1 MVGRLRGD
9 GRAGVCLAAAFA
21 LTVTTGP
28 AEARTAQPFA
38 VPAGRLS
45 DALIALSEQADI
57 SIAIA
62 DPRLDL
68 LHTAGIRGRYEV
80 ADALRRVLAGSGYGF
95 VFVDARTVRLVRQ
108 APAPARLSTS
118 PPTPAP
124 RPRPAPPPD
133 GSGPDI
139 VVSATKQRLGLLSYP
154 ASISVVEPERAE
166 LARAGGKG
174 TGFILGKLPQLS
186 STNLGPG
193 RNKVFIRG
201 IADSSFNGSSQATIS
216 QYLGETR
223 LIYSA
228 PDPDL
233 ALYDMARI
241 EVLEGPQGTLYGA
254 GTLGGIIRLVPN
266 APDLQSWSVDLSAG
280 LRATQD
286 GAPGGDGAVT
296 VNVPLV
302 EGTLALRAVAYE
314 TIDGGYI
321 DDAQRGLRD
330 INRNKTSG
338 LRAGLRWQPD
348 TAWTVDLSVLSQD
361 IASRDGQYTLR
372 GEPDLIRRSAIAQP
386 FDNDYRLA
394 DLTVRRDWG
403 AVELVSATGF
413 AHHAIRS
420 TFDATP
426 TAIGPAAAPVA
437 FTEDITVRLFSHET
451 RLSGQLGGSGSW
463 LAGIGIVNNDDRI
476 ERRLGRPGS
485 PALLAGL
492 SNSTLDLAAFGE
504 AGVPLT
510 GDLVLTAGGRFSYV
524 RQSSEFTGHT
534 AAEGSEPVRT
544 QRRLLPSAALS
555 WKARPGLLVYA
566 RFQQGYRPGGLQ
578 VTGSSS
584 APGAE
589 RFGADRIGTVEA
601 GLRFGM
607 DNGARLSGS
616 FAASLARWRDVQAD
630 LVGLDG
636 LPYVANIGSGRV
648 RNVAFSLAWRP
659 RAFLSFEAAGF
670 LNSSDLSKPSLA
682 FADAT
687 DRDLPNIADEGGRF
701 AAKYDRQFSWAQI
714 TFDAAIRYVGYSKLA
729 IRAPFAMG
737 QGRYYDVSSGARLG
751 FGKWGVALDI
761 DNLLNT
767 RANTF
772 SLGNPFSVAQGQQ
785 QTPMRP
791 RSIRIGVDAS
801 F

>member
-1 MVGRLRGD
+1 MPPT
-9 GRAGVCLAAAFA
+9 AAQAR
-21 LTVTTGP
+21 P
-28 AEARTAQPFA
+28 AQSFA

-45 DALIALSEQADI
+45 DALIALSEQAGI
-57 SIAIA
+57 SIALG
-62 DPRLDL
+62 DPRLDAL
-68 LHTAGIRGRYEV
+68 RTRGVNGRYTLP
-80 ADALRRVLAGSGYGF
+80 DALARLLSGSGYGF

-108 APAPARLSTS
+108 
-118 PPTPAP
+118 PPRPAP
-124 RPRPAPPPD
+124 RPVVPPPVRATPPAE

-154 ASISVVEPERAE
+154 ASISVVEPERTE
-166 LARAGGKG
+166 LARAGGEG

-201 IADSSFNGSSQATIS
+201 IADSSFNGTSQSTIS

-233 ALYDMARI
+233 ALYDMGRV

-266 APDLQSWSVDLSAG
+266 PPVLDDWGVDVSAG

-302 EGTLALRAVAYE
+302 SGKLALRAVAYE
-314 TIDGGYI
+314 SVEGGYI
-321 DDAQRGLRD
+321 NDTERGLND
-330 INRNKTSG
+330 VNRNKTSG
-338 LRAGLRWQPD
+338 FRASLRWRPD
-348 TAWTVDLSVLSQD
+348 MAWTIDLSAVSQD

-372 GEPDLIRRSAIAQP
+372 GEPDLTRRSAIDQP
-386 FDNDYRLA
+386 FDNDYRLV

-403 AVELVSATGF
+403 NVQFVSSTGY
-413 AHHAIRS
+413 ADHSIDS

-426 TAIGPAAAPVA
+426 ATTGADPLE
-437 FTEDITVRLFSHET
+437 FTEAIKVHLLSHET
-451 RLSGQLGGSGSW
+451 RLSGGWGGSGTW
-463 LAGIGIVNNDDRI
+463 LAGIGAVYNDDRVQ
-476 ERRLGRPGS
+476 RHLGTPGS
-485 PALLAGL
+485 PALLTSL
-492 SNSTLDLAAFGE
+492 SNTTTDLAAFGE
-504 AGVPLT
+504 TGVPIT
-510 GDLVLTAGGRFSYV
+510 GKLVLTLGARLSYV
-524 RQSSEFTGHT
+524 RQTSEFIGQM
-534 AAEGSEPVRT
+534 ESGDYEPVRT
-544 QRRLLPSAALS
+544 QKRFLPSAALS
-555 WKARPGLLVYA
+555 WTPRTGLLIYG
-566 RFQQGYRPGGLQ
+566 RFEQGYRPGGLQ
-578 VTGSSS
+578 VTGSSNS
-584 APGAE
+584 QSAE
-589 RFGADRIGTVEA
+589 RFGADRIRTAEA

-607 DNGARLSGS
+607 DKDARLSGS
-616 FAASLARWRDVQAD
+616 VALSLAQWRDVQAD

-636 LPYVANIGSGRV
+636 LPYIANIGSGRV
-648 RNVAFSLAWRP
+648 RNVAVSLAWRP
-659 RAFLSFEAAGF
+659 RDFLSFEAAGF
-670 LNSSDLSKPSLA
+670 LNSSDLSKPAAA

-687 DRDLPNIADEGGRF
+687 DRDLPNIADEGWRV
-701 AAKYDRQFSWAQI
+701 AAKYDRQLSWAKLTI
-714 TFDAAIRYVGYSKLA
+714 DGAVRYVGHSKLA
-729 IRAPFAMG
+729 IVAPLALG
-737 QGRYYDVSSGARLG
+737 QGRYYDVSTGARLG
-751 FGKWGVALDI
+751 FGAWGVALDL

-772 SLGNPFSVAQGQQ
+772 AFGNPFSVAGGLQ

-791 RSIRIGVDAS
+791 RSIRIGIDAS

>member
-28 AEARTAQPFA
+28 AQARTAQPFA

-45 DALIALSEQADI
+45 DALIALSEQAGI
-57 SIAIA
+57 SIVIA

-108 APAPARLSTS
+108 APAAARLSAS

-124 RPRPAPPPD
+124 RPRPAAPPE

-139 VVSATKQRLGLLSYP
+139 VVSATKQRLGLPDYP

-233 ALYDMARI
+233 ALYDVSRV

-254 GTLGGIIRLVPN
+254 GTLGGIIRIVPN
-266 APDLQSWSVDLSAG
+266 PPKLDEWAADLSAG

-286 GAPGGDGAVT
+286 GAPGGDASAT
-296 VNVPLV
+296 VNVPLIS
-302 EGTLALRAVAYE
+302 GKLALRAVAYE

-321 DDAQRGLRD
+321 DDAQRGLND

-338 LRAGLRWQPD
+338 FRAGLRWQPVK
-348 TAWTVDLSVLSQD
+348 AWTIDLSVLSQD
-361 IASRDGQYTLR
+361 IGSRDGQYTLR

-386 FDNDYRLA
+386 FDNDYRLT
-394 DLTVRRDWG
+394 DLTVRHDWG
-403 AVELVSATGF
+403 RLQFVSATGY
-413 AHHAIRS
+413 ANHSIGS

-426 TAIGPAAAPVA
+426 SGAPSPAE
-437 FTEDITVRLFSHET
+437 FTEQIDVRLLSHET
-451 RLSGQLGGSGSW
+451 RLSGGWGGAGTW
-463 LAGIGIVNNDDRI
+463 LAGVGLVYNDDRV
-476 ERRLGRPGS
+476 ERRLGTPGS
-485 PALLAGL
+485 PELLTSL
-492 SNSTLDLAAFGE
+492 SNTTLDLAAFGE
-504 AGVPLT
+504 AGVPIT
-510 GDLVLTAGGRFSYV
+510 GNLVLTAGGRLNYV
-524 RQSSEFTGHT
+524 RQTSEFTGQM
-534 AAEGSEPVRT
+534 ASEDYEPRRT
-544 QRRLLPSAALS
+544 QKRFLPSAALS
-555 WKARPGLLVYA
+555 WTPRSGLLVYG

-578 VTGSSS
+578 VSGSSNS
-584 APGAE
+584 QTAE
-589 RFGADRIGTVEA
+589 RFGADRISTVEA

-607 DNGARLSGS
+607 DKGARLSGS
-616 FAASLARWRDVQAD
+616 FAMSQARWRDVQAD

-636 LPYVANIGSGRV
+636 LPYIANVGSGRV
-648 RNVAFSLAWRP
+648 RNLAFSLAWHP
-659 RAFLSFEAAGF
+659 RDFLSFEAAGF
-670 LNSSDLSKPSLA
+670 LNSSDLSRPA
-682 FADAT
+682 REFADAA
-687 DRDLPNIADEGGRF
+687 DRDLPNIADEGARV
-701 AAKYDRQFSWAQI
+701 AAKYDRQLSWGQL
-714 TFDAAIRYVGYSKLA
+714 TLDAAMRYVGHSKLA
-729 IRAPFAMG
+729 IRAPFALS

-751 FGKWGVALDI
+751 FGQWGVSLDV

-772 SLGNPFSVAQGQQ
+772 AFGNPFSVADGLQ

-791 RSIRIGVDAS
+791 RSLRIGVDAS